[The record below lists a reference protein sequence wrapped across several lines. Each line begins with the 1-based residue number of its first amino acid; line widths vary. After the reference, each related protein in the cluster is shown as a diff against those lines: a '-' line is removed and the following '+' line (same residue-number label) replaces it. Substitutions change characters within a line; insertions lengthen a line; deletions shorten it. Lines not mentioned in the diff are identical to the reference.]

1 VKTRNLGGFTVVELL
16 VVITIIGILF
26 GLLLPAV
33 QAVREAA
40 RRMQCSNNLK
50 QMGLALHNFESANK
64 EFPPSGIRG
73 SGEITWAVHLLP
85 YLEQQSVYS
94 EFDLRKLG
102 SYYRLGANPAE
113 VAARQAQIPSYLC
126 PSRRGPQQ
134 LSRDNDNRVFAGV
147 PNYNIPGACGDYA
160 YVGGGNDG
168 TFHHQGTLRN
178 IAFTGTW
185 QLPAPWMVIKAKSV
199 TGFRTVSDG
208 TSYTAVFGE
217 KHLPSIPDAGLG
229 AAGDASIF
237 NDDTFQWSSR
247 LMGRQITNGTIART
261 LAAGPT
267 DVFRPT
273 ERFGS
278 HHPGACQFTFVDGSV
293 KSISISA
300 DLDVLT
306 ALALPS
312 AGVVVGIP

>member
-1 VKTRNLGGFTVVELL
+1 MVELL
-16 VVITIIGILF
+16 VVIAVIGILV

-33 QAVREAA
+33 QAAREAA

-50 QMGLALHNFESANK
+50 QMGLALHNFESAYG

-73 SGEITWAVHLLP
+73 SGEITWAVQLLP

-94 EFDLRKLG
+94 EFDLKKMG

-113 VAARQAQIPSYLC
+113 IEARQAQIPSYLC
-126 PSRRGPQQ
+126 PSRRGPPQ
-134 LSRDNDNRVFAGV
+134 LSRDSDNRVFAGV
-147 PNYNIPGACGDYA
+147 PNYDIPGACGDYA
-160 YVGGGNDG
+160 HVGGGDDG
-168 TFHHQGTLRN
+168 TFHQQGTLRN
-178 IAFTGTW
+178 LAFLGTF
-185 QLPAPWMVIKAKSV
+185 QLSAPWMIIKAKSV

-208 TSYTAVFGE
+208 TSYTAMFGE
-217 KHLPSIPDAGLG
+217 KHLPSLVDAGLG

-237 NDDTFQWSSR
+237 NDDKFQWSSR
-247 LMGRQITNGTIART
+247 LMGRQITNGTIARS

-278 HHPGACQFTFVDGSV
+278 YHAGICQFTFVDGSV

-312 AGVVVGIP
+312 DGVVVAIP